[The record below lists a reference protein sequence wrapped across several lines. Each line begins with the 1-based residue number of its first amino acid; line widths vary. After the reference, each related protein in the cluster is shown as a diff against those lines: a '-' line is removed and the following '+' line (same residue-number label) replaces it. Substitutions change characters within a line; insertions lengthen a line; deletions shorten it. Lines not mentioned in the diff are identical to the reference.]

1 MPYAKMRRSTAAGLA
16 VSIAIAG
23 SVLLAPAS
31 PAATDST
38 RVVRP
43 GQSTRAV
50 DDGDRHDN
58 GKAVQLRPF
67 EGSGTGH
74 GTATVRDDGKIT
86 VVADGTQHFTHLGRS
101 TFHSE
106 SVCTNP
112 PTCTSGIGTTVN
124 VAANG
129 DTLIFLE
136 TALDGVSTFV
146 ITGGTGRFQGA
157 TGSASTTGSVVF
169 DPHNPL
175 KFSFTFESLGTI
187 VFGDN
192 LS

>member
-1 MPYAKMRRSTAAGLA
+1 MPYTKMRRSAAAGLA
-16 VSIAIAG
+16 MSIAIAG

-31 PAATDST
+31 PAASDST
-38 RVVRP
+38 RGVRP
-43 GQSTRAV
+43 AQSTRAV
-50 DDGDRHDN
+50 DDGGRHEN
-58 GKAVQLRPF
+58 RKAVRLRPF
-67 EGSGTGH
+67 KGSGTGR

-86 VVADGTQHFTHLGRS
+86 AVADGTQHFTHLGRS
-101 TFHSE
+101 TFHNE

-112 PTCTSGIGTTVN
+112 TCTSFIGTTVN

-136 TALDGVSTFV
+136 TTLDGVSTFV

-157 TGSASTTGSVVF
+157 TGSASTTGSVVS
-169 DPHNPL
+169 DPQNPL
-175 KFSFTFESLGTI
+175 KFSFSFESLGTI

>member
-1 MPYAKMRRSTAAGLA
+1 MPYAKMRRSAAAGLA
-16 VSIAIAG
+16 VSIALAG

-38 RVVRP
+38 RGVRP
-43 GQSTRAV
+43 AQSIQAV
-50 DDGDRHDN
+50 ADGGRHDN
-58 GKAVQLRPF
+58 RKAVRLRPF

-74 GTATVRDDGKIT
+74 GSATVRDDGKIT
-86 VVADGTQHFTHLGRS
+86 TVVDGTQHFSHLGRS
-101 TFHSE
+101 TFHNE

-112 PTCTSGIGTTVN
+112 TCTSYIGTTVN

-129 DTLIFLE
+129 DRLIFLE
-136 TALDGVSTFV
+136 TGLNGVSTFV

-157 TGSASTTGSVVF
+157 TGGASTTGSIIS
-169 DPHNPL
+169 DPQNPL
-175 KFSFTFESLGTI
+175 KFSLRFESLGTI